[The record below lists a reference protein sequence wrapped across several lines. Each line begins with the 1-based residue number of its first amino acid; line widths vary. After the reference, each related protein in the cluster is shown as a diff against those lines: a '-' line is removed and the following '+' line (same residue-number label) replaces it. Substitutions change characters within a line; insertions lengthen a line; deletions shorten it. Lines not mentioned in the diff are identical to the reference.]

1 MEGGFTDGN
10 VVNADGGRILI
21 QEEIHIPVNSW
32 NTTVRKLS
40 KQVKYDKPG

>member
-21 QEEIHIPVNSW
+21 QEEIHIPEILGI
-32 NTTVRKLS
+32 RC
-40 KQVKYDKPG
+40 